1 MDCEN
6 AIKKLLESYNEGENK
21 NIIIKSINLIIKE
34 NNLKNIKLI
43 KMNNINN
50 KFFKEN
56 KLNNKLDKGCYFC
69 SICQENIKNR
79 EHKIK
84 LNCNHVFHKKCFSKY
99 MKTKKINLQ
108 CPNCNKSY
116 KEEIVNLLNVNKY

>member
-6 AIKKLLESYNEGENK
+6 AIKKLLKSYNEGDNK

-34 NNLKNIKLI
+34 NNLENVKLL

-50 KFFKEN
+50 KFFKKACNLKKKKYE
-56 KLNNKLDKGCYFC
+56 YC

-79 EHKIK
+79 EHKIQ
-84 LNCNHVFHKKCFSKY
+84 LNCDHIFHRKCINKY
-99 MKTKKINLQ
+99 MKVKKLDFS

-116 KEEIVNLLNVNKY
+116 ENDLSNLLNINQY